1 MLGSSSETQPR
12 AKVRWA
18 FTLALSLMP
27 ACVPGA
33 SDAVAVEQVRLQ
45 VDGEPGRELAVD
57 DLPRQPQAGERVRIS
72 FTVPE
77 VAVDDPALHIDPWVA
92 AGEVL
97 GVEVEDRALP
107 RSGSSLGVYPL
118 PPGASGRLAQVELT
132 GPRGHRIDVLEVG
145 SQSSLTQQALRELD
159 ELVVGLGLAFVGVAL
174 TVARVASIRPGAE
187 RTALNPLAHLGVF
200 SAFAGVLTV
209 AQCTGLR
216 GLVSSSAD
224 VWRWG
229 HAVSAFGYPA
239 GLALFVDA
247 VLPVARSALR
257 RVAIGYGVG
266 LAFAVAADLAGVVA
280 LEQTKRVA
288 FAATIA
294 LVPWLVVRAARHAS
308 TSAAGRALLVGFPL
322 AGIVAAPDI
331 ASGVQGG
338 DRVLNLPQTTHW
350 ALLALAS
357 TLLIA
362 LARVWTA
369 QASALLRSE
378 AELAA
383 QVVALDQRG
392 AKLDALNA
400 ELSRQVVQRARAMSR
415 AAQLSTSTS
424 SREFE
429 VGALVDERYRV
440 DGVLGEGGMGQ
451 VLSVTRT
458 DGEQFALKILRRGMD
473 ASAALRFIRE
483 AEIAAS
489 LRHPNLVS
497 VVDVGVTTAGVLFLA
512 MDRVDGG
519 SLEDRR
525 RGFGDEAGTIP
536 RLAQIS
542 MGLAF
547 LHANK
552 VVHRDLKPANVLVG
566 GTTDQE
572 VMRISDFG
580 IARSD
585 SGDEAALA
593 DTHLDGASSPLETQ
607 GLIGT
612 PLYMAP
618 EGSRGPT
625 HVGQQADVF
634 AFGVMAYELAYGN
647 YPFSSAPILE
657 TLAGRPA
664 PRVLTPARIEAREL
678 WSLLSKCLDA
688 EPSRRPT
695 AEQLVSELQR
705 MTDSGTGRDAHAT
718 SSSRAPPPS

>member
-1 MLGSSSETQPR
+1 MH
-12 AKVRWA
+12 VRWT

-27 ACVPGA
+27 ACVPDA
-33 SDAVAVEQVRLQ
+33 SDAVAVEQVRLE
-45 VDGEPGRELAVD
+45 VDGEPARELSVD
-57 DLPRQPQAGERVRIS
+57 QLPRQPQAGERLRIS
-72 FTVPE
+72 FSVPR
-77 VAVDDPALHIDPWVA
+77 VDADDPALHIDPWVA

-97 GVEVEDRALP
+97 EVAVEDRTLP
-107 RSGSSLGVYPL
+107 RSGASLGVYPL
-118 PPGASGRLAQVELT
+118 PPGAEGRVAHVELT

-145 SQSSLTQQALRELD
+145 SQASLTKRAFRELD
-159 ELVVGLGLAFVGVAL
+159 ELVVGLGLAFVGAAL
-174 TVARVASIRPGAE
+174 MLARVASLRSGAE
-187 RTALNPLAHLGVF
+187 RAALRPLGHLGLF

-224 VWRWG
+224 LWRWG

-247 VLPVARSALR
+247 VLPVARSALH
-257 RVAIGYGVG
+257 RVAVGYALG
-266 LAFAVAADLAGVVA
+266 LAFAVAAEIAGLVA

-308 TSAAGRALLVGFPL
+308 TSAAGRVLLVGFLL
-322 AGIVAAPDI
+322 AGLVAAPDI
-331 ASGVQGG
+331 ASGVLGG
-338 DRVLNLPQTTHW
+338 GRFLSLPQTTHW

-357 TLLIA
+357 ALLVA

-415 AAQLSTSTS
+415 AAHLSTSSS
-424 SREFE
+424 SREFG
-429 VGALVDERYRV
+429 VGELIDERYRV

-458 DGEQFALKILRRGMD
+458 DGERFALKILRRGMD

-497 VVDVGVTTAGVLFLA
+497 VVDVGVTNAGVLFLT

-525 RGFGDEAGTIP
+525 GEFGNEAASIP

-542 MGLAF
+542 LGLAV

-572 VMRISDFG
+572 LMRISDFG

-593 DTHLDGASSPLETQ
+593 DTQPQGASSLLETQ

-618 EGSRGPT
+618 ESSHGPA
-625 HVGQQADVF
+625 HVGQAADVF

-664 PRVLTPARIEAREL
+664 PQALTPTQIETREL

-688 EPSRRPT
+688 EPSRRPK
-695 AEQLVSELQR
+695 AEQLASELHR
-705 MTDSGTGRDAHAT
+705 MSSHGTRRDAHAT
-718 SSSRAPPPS
+718 GASGTPPPS